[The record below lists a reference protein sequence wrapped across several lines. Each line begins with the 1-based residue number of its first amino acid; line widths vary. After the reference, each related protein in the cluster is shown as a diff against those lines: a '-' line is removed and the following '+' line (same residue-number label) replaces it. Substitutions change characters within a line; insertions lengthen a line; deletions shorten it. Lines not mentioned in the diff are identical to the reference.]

1 MTARRW
7 PMWLGLLF
15 GMLAVLA
22 GFAAGTSEIEQWH
35 LAARWTARIGFPLFI
50 LTYSA
55 SSLLRLVPGDL
66 FKAVVRDRRWWGLG
80 FAACHTVH
88 LGALVTFLLMSG
100 EGRTL
105 PVLLGGG
112 LGYVLLY
119 AMAFT
124 STDTARR
131 AMGRNWKRLH
141 TLGIHWLWAV
151 FTFSYAGRVAAGVE
165 MPYAALALAIAVGA
179 LAFRIAAAFKAR
191 GRRSVLA

>member
-15 GMLAVLA
+15 GLLAVLA
-22 GFAAGTSEIEQWH
+22 GFATGTTNIEQWH
-35 LAARWTARIGFPLFI
+35 LATRWTARVGFPLFI

-55 SSLLRLVPGDL
+55 SSLLRLVRGDL
-66 FKAVVRDRRWWGLG
+66 TKALVRDRRWWGLG

-88 LGALVTFLLMSG
+88 LGALVTFLILSG
-100 EGRTL
+100 ERRPL

-119 AMAFT
+119 AMVFT
-124 STDTARR
+124 SSDRAQR

-141 TLGIHWLWAV
+141 TVGIHWLWAI
-151 FTFSYAGRVAAGVE
+151 FAFSYAGRVAEGVE
-165 MPYAALALAIAVGA
+165 MPYAALALGIAIGA
-179 LAFRIAAAFKAR
+179 LALRIAATLKAR
-191 GRRSVLA
+191 SRRTALA

>member
-22 GFAAGTSEIEQWH
+22 GFAAGTSEIEQWQ
-35 LAARWTARIGFPLFI
+35 LAARWTARIGFPLLI

-66 FKAVVRDRRWWGLG
+66 TKALVRDRRWWGLG
-80 FAACHTVH
+80 FAMSHTVH
-88 LGALVTFLLMSG
+88 LGALVTFLVLSNDPP
-100 EGRTL
+100 TL
-105 PVLLGGG
+105 KTLVGGG
-112 LGYVLLY
+112 MGYVLLY
-119 AMAFT
+119 PMAFT
-124 STDTARR
+124 SNDAARR

-165 MPYAALALAIAVGA
+165 MPYAAPALAIAVGA
-179 LAFRIAAAFKAR
+179 LALRIAAAFKAR